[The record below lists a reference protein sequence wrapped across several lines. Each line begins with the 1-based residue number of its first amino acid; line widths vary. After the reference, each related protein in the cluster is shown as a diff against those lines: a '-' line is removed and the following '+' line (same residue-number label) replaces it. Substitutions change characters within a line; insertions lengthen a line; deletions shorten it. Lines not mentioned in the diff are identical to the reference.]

1 MDYQLM
7 NFNIPIHLK
16 HNLDLIAKY
25 KHISRTSIVNR
36 LLDLYCRQELK
47 NLEDSKR
54 IEQLINPVTKPV
66 KAANIPLEFEQPGE
80 LEAAIAAFIEHYNNH
95 RYHESIGNLTP
106 ADVYFGRGETILA
119 ERRRIKHQTIQ
130 NRRLNHHRKAA

>member
-7 NFNIPIHLK
+7 NFNIPTHLK

-54 IEQLINPVTKPV
+54 IEQLINPITKPV
-66 KAANIPLEFEQPGE
+66 KAANIPLEFEQPVNIVFDDE
-80 LEAAIAAFIEHYNNH
+80 YEW
-95 RYHESIGNLTP
+95 
-106 ADVYFGRGETILA
+106 D
-119 ERRRIKHQTIQ
+119 ERFK
-130 NRRLNHHRKAA
+130 L

>member
-47 NLEDSKR
+47 NLEDTKR
-54 IEQLINPVTKPV
+54 IQDLIKMQSKPLTYTKP
-66 KAANIPLEFEQPGE
+66 IQEFDQPVSVLFDDE
-80 LEAAIAAFIEHYNNH
+80 YEWE
-95 RYHESIGNLTP
+95 
-106 ADVYFGRGETILA
+106 
-119 ERRRIKHQTIQ
+119 ERFKI
-130 NRRLNHHRKAA
+130 